1 MACSPEFRICT
12 AFCTPRISRRS
23 VGPSSLTNQYAAQAI
38 TGICIRRHRESFGI
52 SIADKTFEFGAISA
66 GADFVALFTAV

>member
-1 MACSPEFRICT
+1 
-12 AFCTPRISRRS
+12 
-23 VGPSSLTNQYAAQAI
+23 VGPSSLTNQYAAHAI
-38 TGICIRRHRESFGI
+38 TGICIRRQRESFGI